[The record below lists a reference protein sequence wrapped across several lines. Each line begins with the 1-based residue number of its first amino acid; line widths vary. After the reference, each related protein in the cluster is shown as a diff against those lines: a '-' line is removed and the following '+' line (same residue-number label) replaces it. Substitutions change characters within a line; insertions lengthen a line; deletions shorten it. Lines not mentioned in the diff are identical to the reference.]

1 MNASVAQHGDGDTR
15 EKYGK
20 LDKKMIRK
28 KICFVSTV
36 PIPLLVFMREHV
48 EKLSEY
54 YDITLL
60 CSGDGH
66 ELKDMLNDRVV
77 FQSIAIERKIK
88 LVADLLA
95 LLALLRVFRQKK
107 FDCVHSLMPKAGLLA
122 MLAAWL
128 TRVPVRIH
136 IFTGQ
141 VWFAKSGIPRAVL
154 KWMDRIVAACATH
167 LMADSPSQS
176 DFLVAEKV
184 VPRAKI
190 TVLGQGSIS
199 GVDVGRFQFDADA
212 RRRMRAE
219 LGIASDA
226 IVFLFLAR
234 LTRVKGILNLSKAFA
249 GIEAQMP
256 RAQLLI
262 VGPDEEQL
270 TPLLEQ
276 EWAGC
281 AQKIH
286 RVNYT
291 NQPERYMSAADIF
304 CLPSYLEGFSSAT
317 IQAAGVGLP
326 AIVSHI
332 YGLTD
337 AVKGGVTGIFH
348 EAGDIAQM
356 QNAMHLLY
364 ADENLRQQMGA
375 AAQRRAYQDFSQE
388 VIVEAMR
395 DYYQQVIG
403 GQENQDV

>member
-1 MNASVAQHGDGDTR
+1 
-15 EKYGK
+15 
-20 LDKKMIRK
+20 MIRK

-36 PIPLLVFMREHV
+36 PIPLQVFMREHI

-88 LVADLLA
+88 LVRDLLA
-95 LLALLRVFRQKK
+95 LLALLRVFRQQK

-128 TRVPVRIH
+128 VRVPVRIH

-141 VWFAKSGIPRAVL
+141 VWFAKSGLARTVL

-184 VPRAKI
+184 VPRTKI

-199 GVDVGRFQFDADA
+199 GVDVERFKFDAEA
-212 RRRMRAE
+212 RRSVRAE

-256 RAQLLI
+256 RAQLLV
-262 VGPDEEQL
+262 VGPDEDQL

-281 AQKIH
+281 AQKVH
-286 RVNYT
+286 RLNYT
-291 NQPERYMSAADIF
+291 NQPERYMSAADVF
-304 CLPSYLEGFSSAT
+304 CLPSHLEGFSSAT

-337 AVKGGVTGIFH
+337 AVQGGVTGIFH
-348 EAGDIAQM
+348 DAGNISQM
-356 QNAMHLLY
+356 QDAMRLLY
-364 ADENLRQQMGA
+364 TDEKLRQQMSE
-375 AAQRRAYQDFSQE
+375 AAQRRAYQDFSQA

-395 DYYQQVIG
+395 NYYQQVVG
-403 GQENQDV
+403 GQK

>member
-1 MNASVAQHGDGDTR
+1 MNASVAQLGDGDTR

-212 RRRMRAE
+212 RRRVRAE
-219 LGIASDA
+219 LGIAADA

-234 LTRVKGILNLSKAFA
+234 LTRVKGILNLSKAFV

-356 QNAMHLLY
+356 QNAMRLLY
-364 ADENLRQQMGA
+364 ADENLRQQMGV

-403 GQENQDV
+403 GQENQHV

>member
-1 MNASVAQHGDGDTR
+1 MNASVAQHGDTR

-20 LDKKMIRK
+20 LDKRMIRK

-66 ELKDMLNDRVV
+66 ELKGMLNDRVV

-95 LLALLRVFRQKK
+95 LLALLRIFRQKK

-141 VWFAKSGIPRAVL
+141 VWFAKSGLPRAIL

-212 RRRMRAE
+212 RHRVRAE
-219 LGIASDA
+219 LGIADDA

-281 AQKIH
+281 AQKVH

-337 AVKGGVTGIFH
+337 AVKDGVTGIFH

-356 QNAMHLLY
+356 QNAMRRLY

>member
-1 MNASVAQHGDGDTR
+1 MSTLVAQRSDGKLR
-15 EKYGK
+15 EKYEK
-20 LDKKMIRK
+20 LGKKMIRK

-60 CSGDGH
+60 CSGDGQ
-66 ELKDMLNDRVV
+66 ELKGMLNDRVV
-77 FQSIAIERKIK
+77 FQSIPIERKIK
-88 LVADLLA
+88 LGADIRA
-95 LLALLRVFRQKK
+95 LLALLRIFRQQK

-122 MLAAWL
+122 MLASWL

-141 VWFAKSGIPRAVL
+141 VWFAKSGLSRAVL

-184 VPRAKI
+184 VPRTKI

-199 GVDVGRFQFDADA
+199 GVDVERFKFDADA
-212 RRRMRAE
+212 RRNVRAE
-219 LGIASDA
+219 LDIAADA

-234 LTRVKGILNLSKAFA
+234 MTRVKGILNLSKAFA

-262 VGPDEEQL
+262 VGPDEEEL
-270 TPLLEQ
+270 APLLEK

-281 AQKIH
+281 AHKVH

-348 EAGDIAQM
+348 EAGDILEM
-356 QNAMHLLY
+356 QNAMRLLY
-364 ADENLRQQMGA
+364 TDECLRQQMGA

-403 GQENQDV
+403 GQEKHDV

>member
-1 MNASVAQHGDGDTR
+1 MNASAAQHGDGDTR

-141 VWFAKSGIPRAVL
+141 VWFAKSGIPRAIL

-212 RRRMRAE
+212 RHRVRAE
-219 LGIASDA
+219 LGIADDA

-234 LTRVKGILNLSKAFA
+234 LTRVKGILNLSKAFS

-356 QNAMHLLY
+356 QNAMRLLY